1 MEKNCFILIVLLV
14 FSVSSLLFS
23 NTSGIS
29 FNTGAATLYEDGSD
43 SSFLYEAFLSSNSPV
58 GNVDLSFSSAYS
70 GLIFSTEHFSCM
82 DESVFLDAGLSSDF
96 FNAGLFAI
104 VSDVPGVLSISTSKL
119 SFTQN
124 GLSFWGAGFSFDW
137 IFSSDFNPK
146 IIAMAG
152 CEDTLSGDLYIVS
165 GTLTLPFFALLRTSV
180 LLSLKMEAGAGSSFV
195 KANLA
200 TSLSDFG
207 DASIY
212 EWDVFFKKGFSWDF
226 SSGTSDF
233 HASLDLIFS
242 YAGLYA
248 KGDAVLLP
256 YMADYPFFPFTY
268 LHLEGEGVLH
278 TAFFCSDFT
287 IKKGNFAFDA
297 SVALLADVFSRIRA
311 SYKYILQK
319 TVVYDGSSAKDSFL
333 NDSCMRDYIALISLK
348 ASYDIR
354 IPFFGEGHFISIY
367 AGKKLPLPM
376 ISRPTR
382 DFFEG
387 ASSDSESSIEYDASR
402 LAKAILFS
410 GLEIGL
416 TLKF

>member
-14 FSVSSLLFS
+14 FSVPSLLFS

-43 SSFLYEAFLSSNSPV
+43 SSFLYGAFLSSNSPV

-96 FNAGLFAI
+96 FNADLFAF
-104 VSDVPGVLSISTSKL
+104 VSDVPGGLSISTSKL

-137 IFSSDFNPK
+137 IFSPDFNPK

-180 LLSLKMEAGAGSSFV
+180 LL
-195 KANLA
+195 
-200 TSLSDFG
+200 
-207 DASIY
+207 
-212 EWDVFFKKGFSWDF
+212 
-226 SSGTSDF
+226 
-233 HASLDLIFS
+233 
-242 YAGLYA
+242 
-248 KGDAVLLP
+248 P

-268 LHLEGEGVLH
+268 LHLDGEGVLH

-297 SVALLADVFSRIRA
+297 SAALLADVFSRIRA

-348 ASYDIR
+348 ASYDIC
-354 IPFFGEGHFISIY
+354 IPFFGGGHFISIY

-376 ISRPTR
+376 ISRSTR

-402 LAKAILFS
+402 LAKTILFS